1 MSIRFNVLVALL
13 LATSA
18 GSAATVTYTM
28 SSGNK
33 SASATFELLQSG
45 LLQVTL
51 ANTSIHQASSIDDVL
66 TAVFFGTNPNRVLD
80 PLSAG
85 IVSAGSLVNCPG
97 CNTTN
102 VSGEW
107 AYRGNANFVT
117 NLGPS
122 HLIST
127 YDFGTLTDADR
138 FGSLNVGG
146 GTGITGA
153 DFGILPT
160 AGPLDGSLLP
170 GTPVV
175 IGRTTFVLDPGQ
187 GFNVNSIYFA
197 GFYYGNASS
206 GYLGTQPS
214 DWYSPGYNNG
224 DVPEPG
230 TFALLGVGLAGLG
243 LAQRR
248 RRKRAC

>member
-1 MSIRFNVLVALL
+1 MSIRFNVLVAML

-18 GSAATVTYTM
+18 GSAASVTYTM
-28 SSGNK
+28 SSGTK

-51 ANTSIHQASSIDDVL
+51 ANTSIYQAASMDDVL

-97 CNTTN
+97 CNTTD
-102 VSGEW
+102 VSAEW
-107 AYRGNANFVT
+107 AYRANTNFVT
-117 NLGPS
+117 NLGPA

-127 YDFGTLTDADR
+127 DEFGTLAAAER
-138 FGSLNVGG
+138 FGTVNVGG
-146 GTGITGA
+146 HTNIGGV
-153 DFGILPT
+153 DFGILP
-160 AGPLDGSLLP
+160 GGGLLNASVLA

-175 IGRTTFVLDPGQ
+175 VGRTTFVLDPGQ
-187 GFNVNSIYFA
+187 GFNVSSIYFA
-197 GFYYGNASS
+197 GFYYGNGS

-214 DWYSPGYNNG
+214 DWYSPGNGGAG

-230 TFALLGVGLAGLG
+230 TFVLLGMGLTGLG
-243 LAQRR
+243 LAHRR
-248 RRKRAC
+248 QKRS